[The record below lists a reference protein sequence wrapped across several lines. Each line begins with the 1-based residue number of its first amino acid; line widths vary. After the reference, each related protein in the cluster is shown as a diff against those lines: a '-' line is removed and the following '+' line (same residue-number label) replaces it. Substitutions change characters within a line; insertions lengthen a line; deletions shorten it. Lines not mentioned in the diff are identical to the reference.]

1 VGAGFA
7 AAVSLGEF
15 GATAF
20 IARPGTIT
28 VPALIFRLLGRPGAV
43 SYTGAMAMAVVL
55 ALMVTLL
62 IMLIDRVRLGE
73 LGSF

>member
-1 VGAGFA
+1 VGGGFA

-20 IARPGTIT
+20 IARPDTIT

-55 ALMVTLL
+55 AATVTLV
-62 IMLIDRVRLGE
+62 IMAVDRIRLGE